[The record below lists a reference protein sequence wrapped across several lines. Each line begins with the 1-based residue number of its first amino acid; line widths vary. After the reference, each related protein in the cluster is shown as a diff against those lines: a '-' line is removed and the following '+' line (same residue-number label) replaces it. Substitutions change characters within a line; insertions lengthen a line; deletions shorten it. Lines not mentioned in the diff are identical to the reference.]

1 MVVLTGLGVILLC
14 TVLQCALVAGL
25 IRVVLVLKDRGK
37 LHMNFLH
44 FAVALCATVLVL
56 LCGNLVQTVIWAG
69 VFLFYGEFA
78 LFERAFYFSLVNFT
92 TLGYGDIVLKD
103 ERAVLGP
110 LEAINGVLMLG
121 LTTSVLFAVLANMF
135 RDSMNKAR
143 DVGSTP

>member
-1 MVVLTGLGVILLC
+1 MTGLCVILLC
-14 TVLQCALVAGL
+14 TVFQCALVAGF
-25 IRVVLVLKDRGK
+25 IHIVLALKERGK
-37 LHMNFLH
+37 LRLTPLH

-69 VFLFYGEFA
+69 VFRLYGEFEH
-78 LFERAFYFSLVNFT
+78 FERAFYFSLVNFT

-103 ERAVLGP
+103 ERAILGP

-135 RDSMNKAR
+135 RDSINKGKDHGRAR
-143 DVGSTP
+143 